1 MLIYSILIDITFSF
15 PDMSATL
22 YIRYC
27 HKYKNNMFIICP
39 LSNPSLIIL
48 FARYM
53 HFDVQKAIELLGE
66 KYVNEAK
73 QAALNS
79 SSNLNI
85 TFGSYVEGNDKI
97 SYCLDGFYNAN
108 KTQTRRKRD
117 LSFQNLN
124 YKEVDNV
131 EEAPFATRKA
141 VVGLSDPAS
150 DVVANTTIKFVK
162 DFGTRRLLSLEN
174 PNFED
179 AENAIL
185 SNDIVSKA
193 LGTDVCRYCVQKC
206 PAD

>member
-1 MLIYSILIDITFSF
+1 
-15 PDMSATL
+15 
-22 YIRYC
+22 
-27 HKYKNNMFIICP
+27 MFIICP

-108 KTQTRRKRD
+108 KTQTRRKRE
-117 LSFQNLN
+117 LSFQNLDH
-124 YKEVDNV
+124 KEVDNV
-131 EEAPFATRKA
+131 EEAHFATRKA
-141 VVGLSDPAS
+141 VVDLSDPAS
-150 DVVANTTIKFVK
+150 VVVTNTTIEFVK
-162 DFGTRRLLSLEN
+162 DFGTRRLLSVEN

>member
-1 MLIYSILIDITFSF
+1 
-15 PDMSATL
+15 MSATL

-27 HKYKNNMFIICP
+27 HKYKNNIFIICP
-39 LSNPSLIIL
+39 LSNPALIIL
-48 FARYM
+48 LDRYM

-117 LSFQNLN
+117 LSFQNLDH
-124 YKEVDNV
+124 KEVDNV
-131 EEAPFATRKA
+131 EEAHFATRKA

-150 DVVANTTIKFVK
+150 VVVANTTIEFVK
-162 DFGTRRLLSLEN
+162 DFGTRRLLSVEN

>member
-1 MLIYSILIDITFSF
+1 M
-15 PDMSATL
+15 
-22 YIRYC
+22 R
-27 HKYKNNMFIICP
+27 P
-39 LSNPSLIIL
+39 LPNPVLIIL
-48 FARYM
+48 SDRYM

-79 SSNLNI
+79 SSKLNI

-108 KTQTRRKRD
+108 KSQTRRKRS

-124 YKEVDNV
+124 DKDVGNV
-131 EEAPFATRKA
+131 EEAHFDTKKA
-141 VVGLSDPAS
+141 VVSISDPAS
-150 DVVANTTIKFVK
+150 VEAANTTKELVK
-162 DFGTRRLLSLEN
+162 DFGTRRLLSVEN

-206 PAD
+206 PAE

>member
-1 MLIYSILIDITFSF
+1 
-15 PDMSATL
+15 
-22 YIRYC
+22 
-27 HKYKNNMFIICP
+27 
-39 LSNPSLIIL
+39 
-48 FARYM
+48 M

-108 KTQTRRKRD
+108 KTQTRRKRNV
-117 LSFQNLN
+117 SFQNLN
-124 YKEVDNV
+124 DKELDNV
-131 EEAPFATRKA
+131 EEAHFATRNA
-141 VVGLSDPAS
+141 VVGLSDPS
-150 DVVANTTIKFVK
+150 SVSVVVANTTIEFVK
-162 DFGTRRLLSLEN
+162 DFGTRRLLSVEN